1 MPERRFSPTIEE
13 TAACF
18 VVRDHDARWM
28 AALIVLRIIC
38 GDDGHVPAGFRIG
51 DRKCRASPIVRSG
64 DAASAAQNMSSIL
77 GKSACTSPSAVT
89 HRSQ

>member
-1 MPERRFSPTIEE
+1 MGNMPERRFSPTIEE

-51 DRKCRASPIVRSG
+51 WPGFANRTIWRRGLGCPKHV
-64 DAASAAQNMSSIL
+64 SIL